1 MVIKLEEIM
10 FFGIAL
16 IVLGVLLLLS
26 QLGIIHGSFWSYFWP
41 VLVIAVGIR
50 LVVGDKRKSG

>member
-1 MVIKLEEIM
+1 M

-50 LVVGDKRKSG
+50 LVVGDKKKSG